1 MPFVHL
7 QVTSSFDLLS
17 SPITLSALIKKA
29 KSDNASAIALTD
41 RNVLYGAVPFYRE
54 CLKEKIKPIIG
65 LTADVWVEEDERAYP
80 LVLLAENQNGY
91 QHLIKISSVLQT
103 GHERGIPLKWLS
115 SYSEGLIALTP
126 GAEGEIET
134 LLMEQENEKAAQR
147 AERYRGMFGADSFFF
162 SVQDHGRSQDRQ
174 LAEKLADLSKTLEIP
189 LVAAADVRYLEKEDA
204 FSFEVITSI
213 RDGVKIEEASLAGTF
228 AFTHKDQMKELFSAM
243 PEALEHTLEIAERCN
258 IKIDFSQSYL
268 PRYPVPN
275 DVTAKEVLLHLCS
288 EGLKKRQQSISSIY
302 KERLEYELS
311 VIDRMSF
318 NDYFLIV
325 WDFMKFA
332 REKKILTG
340 PGRGSAA
347 GSLVAYALFITHVDP
362 IEHDL
367 LFERFLNPERISM
380 PDIDIDFPDH
390 RRDEVIQYV
399 AEKYGS
405 KHVAQIVT
413 FGTLS
418 AKAIARDTARVFG
431 FTSGEMEVISKA
443 IPSRLGIV
451 LREAYEE
458 SAPLRQFADQSKRHQ
473 QWFEVAK
480 KLEGLPRHTS
490 THAAGVVISDRPLV
504 DIVPLQKGQEYVHL
518 TQWPMDLLEDIG
530 LLKMDFLGLRNLTLL
545 EKITQSIVQKE
556 NRQFRLEEIPTKD
569 QATFELLSKGW
580 TVGIFQLESDGM
592 KNVLRSLKPTA
603 FDDIVA
609 VNALYRPGPM
619 DHIPSFIKRKH
630 NQEPVRYAHPD
641 LTKILAPTYGII
653 VYQEQIMQIASQM
666 AGFTLG
672 QADMLRRAVS
682 KKKKEDLDRE
692 RERFV
697 KGSINRGYEEKTA
710 QEIYDLIVQFANYG
724 FNKSHAVAYSLIGY
738 QLAYLKTHYPTHF
751 MASLMTS
758 VTGNEDKLRLY
769 IRECERL
776 RIPVLPPS
784 VQKSDRYF
792 AVEKDGIRF
801 SISAIKGI
809 GKGVAVDLIQTRQ
822 QKAYKDL
829 FDFCVRVP
837 SKSVSR
843 KILEALVFSGA
854 FDEFEK
860 DRSTLLAS
868 IDVAIEHASLMKS
881 EDGGLFEDDFSISPK
896 YIEKSPMPAEEKLSF
911 EKEVLGLYLSAH
923 PVSSIQSKLDQ
934 LQAQSIDE
942 IKSNQP
948 SFLVGALIT
957 DIRMIR
963 TKKGDAMAFLVL
975 SDASGDIDAVAFP
988 DTYRHAS
995 ALLKQGI
1002 LIIAK
1007 GKADQRNGKLQV
1019 ILQDV
1024 KRAED
1029 WTSEPSRKKLFLRI
1043 PPKLE
1048 ESSLLKKVRNLCLQH
1063 QGNSP
1068 VIIHMEETKRTIQL
1082 QQSEWVNIQTPVIK
1096 QLKELLGDKNVVAK

>member
-17 SPITLSALIKKA
+17 SPITLSALIQKA
-29 KSDNASAIALTD
+29 KSDRASAIALTD
-41 RNVLYGAVPFYRE
+41 RNVMYGTVPFYRE
-54 CLKEKIKPIIG
+54 CIKENIKPIIG
-65 LTADVWVEEDERAYP
+65 LTADIWIEEDERAYP
-80 LVLLAENQNGY
+80 LVLLAENQTGY

-115 SYSEGLIALTP
+115 SYSAGLIALTP
-126 GAEGEIET
+126 GSEGEIET
-134 LLMEQENEKAAQR
+134 FLLEKNFEKAAQR
-147 AERYRGMFGADSFFF
+147 AQTYRGIFGEDSFFF
-162 SVQDHGRSQDRQ
+162 SVQDHG
-174 LAEKLADLSKTLEIP
+174 LAKDQQVIEELAVLGKKLEIP
-189 LVAAADVRYLEKEDA
+189 LAAAADVRYLEKEDA
-204 FSFEVITSI
+204 FSYQVITAI
-213 RDGVKIEEASLAGTF
+213 RDGLKIEESKLEGNY
-228 AFTHKDQMKELFSAM
+228 AFTMKNQMKELFSDL
-243 PEALEHTLEIAERCN
+243 PEALEHTIEIAERCN

-275 DVTAKEVLLHLCS
+275 DVTAKEVLSHLCM
-288 EGLKKRQQSISSIY
+288 EGLKKRKAASPVY
-302 KERLEYELS
+302 EKRLAYELS

-332 REKKILTG
+332 RENKILTG

-367 LFERFLNPERISM
+367 LFERFLNPERITM

-405 KHVAQIVT
+405 KHVAQIST

-418 AKAIARDTARVFG
+418 AKAVARDTARVFG
-431 FTSGEMEVISKA
+431 FTSGEMEVISKS

-451 LREAYEE
+451 LHEAYEE
-458 SAPLRQFADQSKRHQ
+458 SASLRQFADQSSRHQ
-473 QWFEVAK
+473 QWFESAK

-490 THAAGVVISDRPLV
+490 THAAGVVISDRPLA
-504 DIVPLQKGQEYVHL
+504 DIVPLQHGQEYVHL

-556 NRQFRLEEIPTKD
+556 NKQFRLEDIPTKD
-569 QATFELLSKGW
+569 QPTFDLLSKGW

-592 KNVLRSLKPTA
+592 KNVLRSLKPSS
-603 FDDIVA
+603 FNDIVA

-630 NQEPVRYAHPD
+630 KEEPVRYAHPD
-641 LTKILAPTYGII
+641 LTRILAPTYGII
-653 VYQEQIMQIASQM
+653 VYQEQIMQIAAEM
-666 AGFTLG
+666 AGFSLG

-697 KGSINRGYEEKTA
+697 MGSTGRGYDEQTA
-710 QEIYDLIVQFANYG
+710 QQIYDLIVQFANYG

-738 QLAYLKTHYPTHF
+738 QLAYLKAHYPTHF

-776 RIPVLPPS
+776 KIPVLPPS
-784 VQKSDRYF
+784 VQKSQRYF
-792 AVEKDGIRF
+792 AVEKEGIRF

-809 GKGVAVDLIQTRQ
+809 GKGAAIDLVQTRE
-822 QKAYKDL
+822 QKPYKDL
-829 FDFCVRVP
+829 FDFCVRMP
-837 SKSVSR
+837 SKSVNR
-843 KILEALVFSGA
+843 KILESLVFSGA
-854 FDEFEK
+854 FDEFDK
-860 DRSTLLAS
+860 DRSTMLAS

-881 EDGGLFEDDFSISPK
+881 EDGGLFEDEFSISPK
-896 YIEKSPMPAEEKLSF
+896 YIEKSPMPAEDKLQF

-923 PVSSIQSKLDQ
+923 PVSSIQSRLNKLGA
-934 LQAQSIDE
+934 LSIDE
-942 IKSNQP
+942 INRSSKT
-948 SFLVGALIT
+948 FLVGALIT

-963 TKKGDAMAFLVL
+963 TKKGEAMAFLVL
-975 SDASGDIDAVAFP
+975 SDATGDADAVAFP
-988 DTYRHAS
+988 DTYRHAAS
-995 ALLKQGI
+995 LLKQGI
-1002 LIIAK
+1002 VVIAK
-1007 GKADQRNGKLQV
+1007 GKAEERNGKLQI
-1019 ILQDV
+1019 ILQEV

-1029 WTSEPSRKKLFLRI
+1029 WKSETETQKLFLRI
-1043 PPKLE
+1043 PSQLNG
-1048 ESSLLKKVRNLCLQH
+1048 SSLLDLVRNLCSRH
-1063 QGNSP
+1063 RGNSP
-1068 VIIHMEETKRTIQL
+1068 VIIHIEETKRTIQL
-1082 QQSEWVNIQTPVIK
+1082 QQNEWINLHDDVIK
-1096 QLKELLGDKNVVAK
+1096 QLKELLGETNVIIQ

>member
-17 SPITLSALIKKA
+17 SPITLSALIQKA
-29 KSDNASAIALTD
+29 KSDRASAIALTD
-41 RNVLYGAVPFYRE
+41 RNVMYGTVPFYRE
-54 CLKEKIKPIIG
+54 CIKENIKPIIG
-65 LTADVWVEEDERAYP
+65 LTADIWIDEDERAYP
-80 LVLLAENQNGY
+80 LVLLAENQTGY

-115 SYSEGLIALTP
+115 SYSAGLIALTP
-126 GAEGEIET
+126 GSEGEIET
-134 LLMEQENEKAAQR
+134 FLLEEDIEKAAQR
-147 AERYRGMFGADSFFF
+147 ARIYRDIFGEDSFYF
-162 SVQDHGRSQDRQ
+162 SVQDHGLAKDRQ
-174 LAEKLADLSKTLEIP
+174 LIEELSALGKKLEIP
-189 LVAAADVRYLEKEDA
+189 LAAAADVRYLEKEDA
-204 FSFEVITSI
+204 FSYEVITAI
-213 RDGVKIEEASLAGTF
+213 RDGLKIEESKLEGNY
-228 AFTHKDQMKELFSAM
+228 AFTMKNQMKELFSDL

-258 IKIDFSQSYL
+258 IKIDFSKSYL

-275 DVTAKEVLLHLCS
+275 DVTAKEVLSHLCM
-288 EGLKKRQQSISSIY
+288 EGLKNRKTISPVY
-302 KERLEYELS
+302 EERLEYELS

-405 KHVAQIVT
+405 KHVAQIST

-418 AKAIARDTARVFG
+418 AKAVARDTARVFG

-451 LREAYEE
+451 LHEAYEE
-458 SAPLRQFADQSKRHQ
+458 SAPLRQFADQSSRHQ
-473 QWFEVAK
+473 QWFESAT

-490 THAAGVVISDRPLV
+490 THAAGVVISDRPLA
-504 DIVPLQKGQEYVHL
+504 DIVPLQHGQEYVHL

-545 EKITQSIVQKE
+545 EKITQSIVQNE
-556 NRQFRLEEIPTKD
+556 NKQFRLDDIPTKD
-569 QATFELLSKGW
+569 QATFDLLSRGW

-592 KNVLRSLKPTA
+592 KNVLRSLRPSS
-603 FDDIVA
+603 FNDIVA

-630 NQEPVRYAHPD
+630 KEEPVRYAHPD

-653 VYQEQIMQIASQM
+653 VYQEQIMQIAAEM
-666 AGFTLG
+666 AGFSLG

-697 KGSINRGYEEKTA
+697 KGSTGRGYDEQTA
-710 QEIYDLIVQFANYG
+710 QQIYDLIVQFANYG

-738 QLAYLKTHYPTHF
+738 QLAYLKAHYPTHF

-758 VTGNEDKLRLY
+758 VTGNEDKMRLY

-776 RIPVLPPS
+776 KIPVLPPS
-784 VQKSDRYF
+784 VQKSQRYF
-792 AVEKDGIRF
+792 AVEKEGIRF

-809 GKGVAVDLIQTRQ
+809 GKGAAIDLVQTRE
-822 QKAYKDL
+822 QKPYKDL
-829 FDFCVRVP
+829 FDLCVRMP
-837 SKSVSR
+837 SKSVNR
-843 KILEALVFSGA
+843 KILESLVFSGA
-854 FDEFEK
+854 FDEFGK
-860 DRSTLLAS
+860 DRSTILAS

-881 EDGGLFEDDFSISPK
+881 EDGGLFEDEFSISPK

-923 PVSSIQSKLDQ
+923 PVSSIQPKLDQ
-934 LQAQSIDE
+934 LGALSIDE
-942 IKSNQP
+942 INRSSKA
-948 SFLVGALIT
+948 FLVGGLIT

-975 SDASGDIDAVAFP
+975 SDASGDVDAVAFP
-988 DTYRHAS
+988 DTYRHAAS
-995 ALLKQGI
+995 LLKQGI
-1002 LIIAK
+1002 LVIAK
-1007 GKADQRNGKLQV
+1007 GKADERNGKLQV
-1019 ILQDV
+1019 ILQEV

-1029 WTSEPSRKKLFLRI
+1029 WESETERQKLFLRI
-1043 PPKLE
+1043 PSQLDG
-1048 ESSLLKKVRNLCLQH
+1048 SSLLDQVRSLCGSH
-1063 QGNSP
+1063 RGDSA
-1068 VIIHMEETKRTIQL
+1068 VIIHIEETKRTIQL
-1082 QQSEWVNIQTPVIK
+1082 QQNEWVDLKGDVIK
-1096 QLKELLGDKNVVAK
+1096 KLKELLGDKNVVIK